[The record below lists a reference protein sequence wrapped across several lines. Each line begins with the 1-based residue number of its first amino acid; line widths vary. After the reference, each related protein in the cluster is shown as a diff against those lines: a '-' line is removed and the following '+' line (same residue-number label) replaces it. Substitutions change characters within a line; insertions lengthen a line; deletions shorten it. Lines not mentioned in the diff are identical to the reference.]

1 MKKVIGFIGCVMLLC
16 SCGIYK
22 KYERP
27 AVNTNNLYG
36 KEAVLFDTV
45 SIGQLHWSELFTDPQ
60 LRRLIED
67 GLKRNTDLRIAYLKV
82 QEAQAA
88 LQSSRLTYLPSVSL
102 EPQGSASSFDGRK
115 ATQTYRFAVTAGWE
129 IDLFGKL
136 TNAKRGAKAALEE
149 TEYYRQAVQT
159 QLVSTIANNYYTLL
173 MLDEQLDIMERTLDT
188 WRESVKTIRALKNA
202 GQATEAAV
210 AQAESSCLSVESS
223 VLSLKRQIKETENGL
238 SSLLADTPGHIE
250 RGTLEG
256 QHFPDSLS
264 AGIPL
269 VLLSKRPDVKQ
280 AEAALA
286 RSYYATN
293 EARSAFYPSITLSG
307 TAGWTNSDGGS
318 IVNPGTWLLQ
328 AIGSL
333 VQPIFNRGTNIA
345 RLKIAKAQEEEA
357 LLAFQQSL
365 LNAGSEVNNAL
376 VQWQTAREQI
386 VLGKQQITKLGIA
399 AKSTQLLMEHG
410 NTSCLE
416 VLVAQQTLLQAEL
429 EQVANGFNEIQG
441 VISLYHAVGGGAY
454 PRLEEPG
461 THP

>member
-1 MKKVIGFIGCVMLLC
+1 MLLC

-27 AVNTNNLYG
+27 AVNTTNLYG
-36 KEAVLFDTV
+36 KEAVLSDTV

-88 LQSSRLTYLPSVSL
+88 LQSSRLAYLPSVSL
-102 EPQGSASSFDGRK
+102 EPQGSASSFDRQK

-136 TNAKRGAKAALEE
+136 TNAKRSAKAALEE

-159 QLVSTIANNYYTLL
+159 QLVSTIANSYYTLL

-269 VLLSKRPDVKQ
+269 DLLSKRPDVKQ

-293 EARSAFYPSITLSG
+293 QARSAFYPSITLSG

-386 VLGKQQITKLGIA
+386 VLGKQQIAKLGVA
-399 AKSTQLLMEHG
+399 AKSTRLLMEHG
-410 NTSCLE
+410 NTSYLE

-441 VISLYHAVGGGAY
+441 VISLYHAVGGG
-454 PRLEEPG
+454 
-461 THP
+461 TD

>member
-1 MKKVIGFIGCVMLLC
+1 M
-16 SCGIYK
+16 
-22 KYERP
+22 E
-27 AVNTNNLYG
+27 G
-36 KEAVLFDTV
+36 KC
-45 SIGQLHWSELFTDPQ
+45 Q
-60 LRRLIED
+60 
-67 GLKRNTDLRIAYLKV
+67 K
-82 QEAQAA
+82 
-88 LQSSRLTYLPSVSL
+88 
-102 EPQGSASSFDGRK
+102 
-115 ATQTYRFAVTAGWE
+115 
-129 IDLFGKL
+129 
-136 TNAKRGAKAALEE
+136 
-149 TEYYRQAVQT
+149 
-159 QLVSTIANNYYTLL
+159 
-173 MLDEQLDIMERTLDT
+173 
-188 WRESVKTIRALKNA
+188 IRALKNA

-269 VLLSKRPDVKQ
+269 DLLSKRPDVKQ

>member
-1 MKKVIGFIGCVMLLC
+1 MLLC

-27 AVNTNNLYG
+27 AVNTTNLYG
-36 KEAVLFDTV
+36 KEAVLSDTL

-88 LQSSRLTYLPSVSL
+88 LQSSRLAYLPSVSL
-102 EPQGSASSFDGRK
+102 EPQGSASSFDRQK

-136 TNAKRGAKAALEE
+136 TNAKRSAKAALEE

-159 QLVSTIANNYYTLL
+159 QLVSTIANSYYTLL

-223 VLSLKRQIKETENGL
+223 VLSLKRQVKETENGL
-238 SSLLADTPGHIE
+238 SSLLADTPGHIV

-264 AGIPL
+264 ADIPL
-269 VLLSKRPDVKQ
+269 DLLSKRPDVKQ

-333 VQPIFNRGTNIA
+333 VQPLFNRGTNIA

-399 AKSTQLLMEHG
+399 VKSTRLLMEHG
-410 NTSCLE
+410 NTSYLE

-441 VISLYHAVGGGAY
+441 VISLYHAVGGG
-454 PRLEEPG
+454 
-461 THP
+461 TN

>member
-27 AVNTNNLYG
+27 AVNTTNLYG
-36 KEAVLFDTV
+36 KEAVLSDTV

-88 LQSSRLTYLPSVSL
+88 LQSSRLAYLPSVSL
-102 EPQGSASSFDGRK
+102 EPQGSASSFDRQK
-115 ATQTYRFAVTAGWE
+115 AAQTYRFAVTAGWE

-136 TNAKRGAKAALEE
+136 TNAKRSAKAALEE

-159 QLVSTIANNYYTLL
+159 QLVSTIANSYYTLL

-269 VLLSKRPDVKQ
+269 DLLSKRPDVKQ

-333 VQPIFNRGTNIA
+333 VQPLFNRGTNMA

-399 AKSTQLLMEHG
+399 AKSTRLLMEHG
-410 NTSCLE
+410 NTSYLE

-441 VISLYHAVGGGAY
+441 VISLYHAVGGG
-454 PRLEEPG
+454 
-461 THP
+461 TN

>member
-1 MKKVIGFIGCVMLLC
+1 MLLC

-27 AVNTNNLYG
+27 AVNTTNLYG
-36 KEAVLFDTV
+36 KEAVLSDTV

-88 LQSSRLTYLPSVSL
+88 LQSSRLAYLPSVSL
-102 EPQGSASSFDGRK
+102 EPQGSASSFDRQK

-136 TNAKRGAKAALEE
+136 TNAKRSAKAALEE

-159 QLVSTIANNYYTLL
+159 QLVSTIANSYYTLL

-269 VLLSKRPDVKQ
+269 DLLSKRPDVKQ

-293 EARSAFYPSITLSG
+293 QARSAFYPSITLSG

-345 RLKIAKAQEEEA
+345 QLKIAKAQEEEA

-386 VLGKQQITKLGIA
+386 VLGKQQIAKLGVA
-399 AKSTQLLMEHG
+399 AKSTRLLMEHG
-410 NTSCLE
+410 NTSYLE

-441 VISLYHAVGGGAY
+441 VISLYHAVGGG
-454 PRLEEPG
+454 
-461 THP
+461 TD

>member
-1 MKKVIGFIGCVMLLC
+1 MLLC

-27 AVNTNNLYG
+27 AVNTTNLYG
-36 KEAVLFDTV
+36 KEAVLSDTV

-88 LQSSRLTYLPSVSL
+88 LQSSRLAYLPSVSL
-102 EPQGSASSFDGRK
+102 EPQGSASSFDRQK
-115 ATQTYRFAVTAGWE
+115 AAQTYRFAVAAGWE

-136 TNAKRGAKAALEE
+136 TNAKRSAKAALEE

-159 QLVSTIANNYYTLL
+159 QLVSTIANSYYTLL

-238 SSLLADTPGHIE
+238 SSLLADTPGHIK

-269 VLLSKRPDVKQ
+269 DLLSKRPDVKQ

-333 VQPIFNRGTNIA
+333 VQPLFNRGTNIA

-399 AKSTQLLMEHG
+399 AKSTRLLMEHG
-410 NTSCLE
+410 NTSYLE

-441 VISLYHAVGGGAY
+441 VISLYHAVGGG
-454 PRLEEPG
+454 
-461 THP
+461 TN

>member
-1 MKKVIGFIGCVMLLC
+1 MLLC

-27 AVNTNNLYG
+27 AVNTTNLYG
-36 KEAVLFDTV
+36 KEAVLSDTV

-88 LQSSRLTYLPSVSL
+88 LQSSRLAYLPSVSL
-102 EPQGSASSFDGRK
+102 EPQGSASSFDRQK
-115 ATQTYRFAVTAGWE
+115 ATQTYRFTVTAGWE

-136 TNAKRGAKAALEE
+136 TNAKRSAKAALEE

-159 QLVSTIANNYYTLL
+159 QLVSTIANSYYTLL

-269 VLLSKRPDVKQ
+269 DLLSKRPDVKQ

-293 EARSAFYPSITLSG
+293 QARSAFYPSITLSG

-386 VLGKQQITKLGIA
+386 VLGKQQIAKLGVA
-399 AKSTQLLMEHG
+399 AKSTRLLMEHG
-410 NTSCLE
+410 NTSYLE

-441 VISLYHAVGGGAY
+441 VISLYHAVGGG
-454 PRLEEPG
+454 
-461 THP
+461 TD

>member
-1 MKKVIGFIGCVMLLC
+1 MKKVIGFIGYVMLLC

-27 AVNTNNLYG
+27 AVNTTNLYG
-36 KEAVLFDTV
+36 KEAVLSDTV

-88 LQSSRLTYLPSVSL
+88 LQSSRLAYLPSVSL
-102 EPQGSASSFDGRK
+102 EPQGSASSFDRQK
-115 ATQTYRFAVTAGWE
+115 AAQTYRFAVTAGWE

-136 TNAKRGAKAALEE
+136 TNAKRSAKAALEE

-159 QLVSTIANNYYTLL
+159 QLVSTIANSYYTLL

-269 VLLSKRPDVKQ
+269 DLLSKRPDVKQ

-333 VQPIFNRGTNIA
+333 VQPIFNRGTNMA

-399 AKSTQLLMEHG
+399 AKSTRLLMEHG
-410 NTSCLE
+410 NTSYLE

-441 VISLYHAVGGGAY
+441 VISLYHAVGGG
-454 PRLEEPG
+454 
-461 THP
+461 TN

>member
-1 MKKVIGFIGCVMLLC
+1 MKKVIGFIGYVMLLC

-27 AVNTNNLYG
+27 AVNTTNLYG
-36 KEAVLFDTV
+36 KEAVLSDTV

-88 LQSSRLTYLPSVSL
+88 LQSSRLAYLPSVSL
-102 EPQGSASSFDGRK
+102 EPQGSASSFDRQK
-115 ATQTYRFAVTAGWE
+115 AAQTYRFAVTAGWE

-136 TNAKRGAKAALEE
+136 TNAKRSAKAALEE

-159 QLVSTIANNYYTLL
+159 QLVSTIANSYYTLL

-269 VLLSKRPDVKQ
+269 DLLSKRPDVKQ

-307 TAGWTNSDGGS
+307 TAGWTNSDDGS

-333 VQPIFNRGTNIA
+333 VQPIFNRGTNMA

-399 AKSTQLLMEHG
+399 AKSTRLLMEHG
-410 NTSCLE
+410 NTSYLE

-441 VISLYHAVGGGAY
+441 VISLYHAVGGG
-454 PRLEEPG
+454 
-461 THP
+461 TN

>member
-1 MKKVIGFIGCVMLLC
+1 MKKVIGFIGCVMLLY

-27 AVNTNNLYG
+27 AVNTTNLYG
-36 KEAVLFDTV
+36 KEAVLSDTL

-67 GLKRNTDLRIAYLKV
+67 GLKHNTDLRIAYLKV

-88 LQSSRLTYLPSVSL
+88 LQSSRLAYLPSVSL
-102 EPQGSASSFDGRK
+102 EPQGSASSFDRQK
-115 ATQTYRFAVTAGWE
+115 AAQTYRFAVTAGWE

-136 TNAKRGAKAALEE
+136 TNAKRSAKAALEE

-159 QLVSTIANNYYTLL
+159 QLVSTIANSYYTLL

-269 VLLSKRPDVKQ
+269 DLLSKRPDVKQ

-293 EARSAFYPSITLSG
+293 EARSAFYPGITLSG

-333 VQPIFNRGTNIA
+333 VQPIFNRGTNMA

-399 AKSTQLLMEHG
+399 AKSTRLLMEHG
-410 NTSCLE
+410 NTSYLE

-441 VISLYHAVGGGAY
+441 VISLYHAVGGG
-454 PRLEEPG
+454 
-461 THP
+461 TN

>member
-1 MKKVIGFIGCVMLLC
+1 MLLC

-27 AVNTNNLYG
+27 AVNTTNLYG
-36 KEAVLFDTV
+36 KEAVLSDTV

-88 LQSSRLTYLPSVSL
+88 LQSSRLAYLPSVSL
-102 EPQGSASSFDGRK
+102 EPQGSASSFDRQK

-136 TNAKRGAKAALEE
+136 TNAKRSAKAALEE

-159 QLVSTIANNYYTLL
+159 QLVSTIANSYYTLL

-269 VLLSKRPDVKQ
+269 DLLSKRPDVKQ

-293 EARSAFYPSITLSG
+293 QAHSAFYPSITLSG

-386 VLGKQQITKLGIA
+386 VLGKQQIAKLGVA
-399 AKSTQLLMEHG
+399 AKSTRLLMEHG
-410 NTSCLE
+410 NTSYLE

-441 VISLYHAVGGGAY
+441 VISLYHAVGGG
-454 PRLEEPG
+454 
-461 THP
+461 TD

>member
-1 MKKVIGFIGCVMLLC
+1 MLLC

-27 AVNTNNLYG
+27 AVNTTNLYG
-36 KEAVLFDTV
+36 KEAVLSDTV

-88 LQSSRLTYLPSVSL
+88 LQSSRLAYLPSVSL
-102 EPQGSASSFDGRK
+102 EPQGSASSFDRQK

-136 TNAKRGAKAALEE
+136 TNAKRSAKAALEE

-159 QLVSTIANNYYTLL
+159 QLVSTIANSYYTLL

-269 VLLSKRPDVKQ
+269 DLLSKRPDVKQ

-293 EARSAFYPSITLSG
+293 QARSAFYPSITLSG

-399 AKSTQLLMEHG
+399 AKSTRLLMEHG
-410 NTSCLE
+410 NTSYLE

-441 VISLYHAVGGGAY
+441 VISLYHAVGGG
-454 PRLEEPG
+454 
-461 THP
+461 TN

>member
-27 AVNTNNLYG
+27 AMDTNNLYG
-36 KEAVLFDTV
+36 KEAVISDTV

-82 QEAQAA
+82 REAQAA
-88 LQSSRLTYLPSVSL
+88 LQSSRLSYLPYASL
-102 EPQGSASSFDGRK
+102 EPQGSAGSFDRQK
-115 ATQTYRFAVTAGWE
+115 ATQTYRLAVTAGWE

-136 TNAKRGAKAALEE
+136 ANAKRGAKAALEE

-159 QLVSTIANNYYTLL
+159 QLISTIANSYYTLL

-188 WRESVKTIRALKNA
+188 WRESVKTMRALKNA

-210 AQAESSCLSVESS
+210 AQTESSCLSVESS
-223 VLSLKRQIKETENGL
+223 VLSLKQQIKETENGL

-264 AGIPL
+264 TGIPL
-269 VLLSKRPDVKQ
+269 ELLGRRPDVKQ

-286 RSYYATN
+286 GSYYATN
-293 EARSAFYPSITLSG
+293 EARSAFYPSITLGG

-333 VQPIFNRGTNIA
+333 VQPIFNRGTNMA
-345 RLKIAKAQEEEA
+345 RLKIAKAQAEEA

-386 VLGKQQITKLGIA
+386 VLGKQQVNKLGIA
-399 AKSTQLLMEHG
+399 AKSTRLLMKHG
-410 NTSCLE
+410 DTSYLE
-416 VLVAQQTLLQAEL
+416 VLVAQQALLQAEL
-429 EQVANGFNEIQG
+429 EQVVNGFNEIQG
-441 VISLYHAVGGGAY
+441 VISLYHAVGGG
-454 PRLEEPG
+454 
-461 THP
+461 TN

>member
-1 MKKVIGFIGCVMLLC
+1 MLLC

-27 AVNTNNLYG
+27 AVNTTNLYG
-36 KEAVLFDTV
+36 KEAVLSDTV

-88 LQSSRLTYLPSVSL
+88 LQSSRLAYLPSVSL
-102 EPQGSASSFDGRK
+102 EPQGSASSFDRQK
-115 ATQTYRFAVTAGWE
+115 AAQTYRFAVAAGWE

-136 TNAKRGAKAALEE
+136 TNAKRSAKAALEE

-159 QLVSTIANNYYTLL
+159 QLVSTIANSYYTLL

-238 SSLLADTPGHIE
+238 SSLLADTPDHIK

-269 VLLSKRPDVKQ
+269 DLLSKRPDVKQ

-333 VQPIFNRGTNIA
+333 VQPLFNRGTNIA

-399 AKSTQLLMEHG
+399 AKSTRLLMEHG
-410 NTSCLE
+410 NTSYLE

-441 VISLYHAVGGGAY
+441 VISLYHAVGGG
-454 PRLEEPG
+454 
-461 THP
+461 TN

>member
-1 MKKVIGFIGCVMLLC
+1 MLLC

-27 AVNTNNLYG
+27 AVNTTNLYG
-36 KEAVLFDTV
+36 KEAVLSDTV

-88 LQSSRLTYLPSVSL
+88 LQSSRLAYLPSVSL
-102 EPQGSASSFDGRK
+102 EPQGSASSFDRQK
-115 ATQTYRFAVTAGWE
+115 AAQTYRFAVTAGWE

-136 TNAKRGAKAALEE
+136 TNAKRSAKAALEE

-159 QLVSTIANNYYTLL
+159 QLVSTIANSYYTLL
-173 MLDEQLDIMERTLDT
+173 MLDEQSDIMERTLDT

-269 VLLSKRPDVKQ
+269 DLLSKRPDVKQ

-333 VQPIFNRGTNIA
+333 VQPLFNRGTNMA

-399 AKSTQLLMEHG
+399 AKSTRLLMEHG
-410 NTSCLE
+410 NTSYLE

-441 VISLYHAVGGGAY
+441 VISLYHAVGGG
-454 PRLEEPG
+454 
-461 THP
+461 TN

>member
-1 MKKVIGFIGCVMLLC
+1 M
-16 SCGIYK
+16 
-22 KYERP
+22 
-27 AVNTNNLYG
+27 T
-36 KEAVLFDTV
+36 
-45 SIGQLHWSELFTDPQ
+45 
-60 LRRLIED
+60 
-67 GLKRNTDLRIAYLKV
+67 
-82 QEAQAA
+82 
-88 LQSSRLTYLPSVSL
+88 
-102 EPQGSASSFDGRK
+102 GRK
-115 ATQTYRFAVTAGWE
+115 RPKPTGLPVTAGWE

-136 TNAKRGAKAALEE
+136 TNAKRSAKAALEE

-159 QLVSTIANNYYTLL
+159 QLVSTIANSYYTLL

-269 VLLSKRPDVKQ
+269 DLLSKRPDVKQ

-293 EARSAFYPSITLSG
+293 QARSAFYPSITLSG

-365 LNAGSEVNNAL
+365 LNA
-376 VQWQTAREQI
+376 R
-386 VLGKQQITKLGIA
+386 K
-399 AKSTQLLMEHG
+399 
-410 NTSCLE
+410 
-416 VLVAQQTLLQAEL
+416 
-429 EQVANGFNEIQG
+429 
-441 VISLYHAVGGGAY
+441 
-454 PRLEEPG
+454 
-461 THP
+461 